1 MEVNKI
7 DIGKNITDGL
17 ASRAEFL
24 KDVGKDIAEGSIF
37 GAVQDISEDAVNNF
51 GKGAQA
57 GIVLGKDVAENFG
70 KGAQAGIVLG
80 KDVAENF
87 GKGVQ
92 AGMVFGK
99 DAAENFGAASKT
111 GFNLG
116 QELDNYALDI
126 INKEKDE

>member
-7 DIGKNITDGL
+7 DIGKNIADGL

-24 KDVGKDIAEGSIF
+24 KDAGKDIAEGSIF
-37 GAVQDISEDAVNNF
+37 GAVQDISEDAINNF

-57 GIVLGKDVAENFG
+57 GIVL
-70 KGAQAGIVLG
+70 
-80 KDVAENF
+80 
-87 GKGVQ
+87 
-92 AGMVFGK
+92 GK

-116 QELDNYALDI
+116 QELGNYALDI
-126 INKEKDE
+126 IKKEKDE

>member
-7 DIGKNITDGL
+7 DIGKNIADGL

-24 KDVGKDIAEGSIF
+24 KDVGKDMAEGSIF
-37 GAVQDISEDAVNNF
+37 GAVQDISEDAINNF

-57 GIVLGKDVAENFG
+57 GIVLGKDVAENF
-70 KGAQAGIVLG
+70 
-80 KDVAENF
+80 D
-87 GKGVQ
+87 KGVQ
-92 AGMVFGK
+92 AGMVLGK

-116 QELDNYALDI
+116 QELGNYALDI